1 MLSGL
6 WNLENV
12 MMMPNT
18 LGLFEQLVPFN
29 FTNFIKDTK
38 KKGSFLFEKRVSLPC
53 NLSPKQL

>member
-38 KKGSFLFEKRVSLPC
+38 KKRIISVWEEGIFAL
-53 NLSPKQL
+53 